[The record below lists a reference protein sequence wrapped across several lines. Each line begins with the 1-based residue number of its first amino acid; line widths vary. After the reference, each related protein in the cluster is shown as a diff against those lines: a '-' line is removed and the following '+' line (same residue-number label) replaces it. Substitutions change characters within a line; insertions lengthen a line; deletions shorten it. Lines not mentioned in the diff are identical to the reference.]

1 LVGKGGIEVV
11 GTVRWSAT
19 IGALGLLAGVLAG
32 LAISAPALAGPVV
45 SVSVVAEP
53 VAGSAGDAQPSEAEA
68 DIELETVTQQLEQAR
83 EQEQAIAG
91 KLTTLEKEAAAVS
104 RSLAETAARIQSREA
119 MVTSGEDLLQQ
130 IEAEERDL
138 LADLNQRQDAL
149 SELLA
154 GLQRLEANPPPPFVT
169 RPDDALSAMRGAMLF
184 GAIVPALKA
193 ETAGLANQLARIENL
208 RAARRIQQRDLTRHL
223 DRLAIAR
230 AELNDLHARKL
241 ALMDETRGRLEAERL
256 RSRELAARATSL
268 RDLLSGLTEE
278 RQRVEAEQRSADGEE
293 ERRRAALLSRPRTA
307 FTAMRGQIEF
317 PAQGQRLRG
326 FSEDNGFGGQSRG
339 LYIATRKLAQV
350 TAPADG
356 EIEFAGEFRSYGQ
369 LLILN
374 VGEGYHVLLAGLGM
388 ITAEAGQTARAGEP
402 LGSMGEAPARGTLI
416 GDRLDDSRPILYIE
430 FRKDGSAIDPSAWWV
445 GSRKEASR

>member
-1 LVGKGGIEVV
+1 VV
-11 GTVRWSAT
+11 GAVRWSAT
-19 IGALGLLAGVLAG
+19 IGALGVLAG
-32 LAISAPALAGPVV
+32 LAGSAPAVAGPVV
-45 SVSVVAEP
+45 SDSVVTES

-68 DIELETVTQQLEQAR
+68 DIELKTVTQQLEQAR

-119 MVTSGEDLLQQ
+119 MVTAGEDLLQQ

-223 DRLAIAR
+223 DRLATAR

-256 RSRELAARATSL
+256 RSHELAARATSL
-268 RDLLSGLTEE
+268 RELLSGLAEE
-278 RQRVEAEQRSADGEE
+278 RQRVEAEQRSTDEEE

-326 FSEDNGFGGQSRG
+326 FSEDNGFGGESRG

-388 ITAEAGQTARAGEP
+388 ITAEAGQAARAGEP

-416 GDRLDDSRPILYIE
+416 GDRLDDPRPILYIE